1 MRISDW
7 SSDVCSS
14 DLVKRAGE
22 VVDMLGGRTTQI
34 AERHRALY
42 HAALCHAANHLVTL
56 LDGAFDM
63 LDMAGADNPRE
74 LVAPLVRAAPEN
86 SLVEGFSAL
95 SGPLLRGDA
104 RTVQEPLPTLQR
116 QRPRTLDPHQKL
128 APP

>member
-1 MRISDW
+1 MTFTGDAAREVERMAGAWFAITG
-7 SSDVCSS
+7 SSDEA
-14 DLVKRAGE
+14 VKRAGE

-74 LVAPLVRAAPEN
+74 LVAPLVRAAPRSEEHTSELQ
-86 SLVEGFSAL
+86 SLMRKSYAV
-95 SGPLLRGDA
+95 
-104 RTVQEPLPTLQR
+104 
-116 QRPRTLDPHQKL
+116 
-128 APP
+128 